1 MPSRLAPLMFL
12 LLLLAALLACDPPPP
27 PRIQAFYVRPYQGC
41 RGDTVTLN
49 WTTDAT
55 STTLIRN
62 GTPQSVGNYGP
73 LTETVSGT
81 TTYRLEAARGSYSP
95 IFSEGRV
102 EILTGNSDHSIEL
115 AVDCSTGTP
124 RWLSRGYYTD
134 QFSPSVRVNSVTN
147 LSRYRVTISHFG
159 TAEANPGQT
168 VPFPRVPLADGW
180 DGTAV
185 IAADEG
191 CPRSDITD
199 PRLQPRLPQS
209 INLVIN
215 AGCP

>member
-1 MPSRLAPLMFL
+1 MQSRVAPLIFL
-12 LLLLAALLACDPPPP
+12 FILVVAVFACDPPPP
-27 PRIQAFYVRPYQGC
+27 PQIQAFFIRPIKVC
-41 RGDTVTLN
+41 RGDSVTLN
-49 WTTDAT
+49 WTTEAT

-62 GTPQSVGNYGP
+62 GTRQSVGNFGP

-81 TTYRLEAARGSYSP
+81 TTYRLEAARGNYSP
-95 IFSEGRV
+95 IFSEGQV
-102 EILTGNSDHSIEL
+102 EVLTGSADYPIEL
-115 AVDCSTGTP
+115 AVDCSRGTP
-124 RWLSRGYYTD
+124 RWLGRGRYPEE
-134 QFSPSVRVNSVTN
+134 FSSSVRVNSITN

-168 VPFPRVPLADGW
+168 VPFLRVPFADGW

-185 IAADEG
+185 IAVDEG

-199 PRLQPRLPQS
+199 PAQQPRLPQT
-209 INLVIN
+209 INLIVN